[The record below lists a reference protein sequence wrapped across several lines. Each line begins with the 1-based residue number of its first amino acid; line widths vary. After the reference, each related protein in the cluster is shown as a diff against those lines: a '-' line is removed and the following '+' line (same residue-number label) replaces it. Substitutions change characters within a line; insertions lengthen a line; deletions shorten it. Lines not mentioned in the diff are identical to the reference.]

1 MDSLQVPLGPLNI
14 VMLGASGKNITWPI
28 HGPTSTESTATA
40 YLIVV
45 FADEAYGGFP
55 GKARHYIL
63 VPWQTIDCQQD
74 AACIAATDVWN
85 LRAVSIA

>member
-1 MDSLQVPLGPLNI
+1 MHGPLNI
-14 VMLGASGKNITWPI
+14 VMLGASGKNNTCTLDI

-74 AACIAATDVWN
+74 AA
-85 LRAVSIA
+85 